1 VSKLVADFQKMRSLM
16 QQMGQGGIPG
26 MPGMFGGGN
35 PLAAGGNRP
44 SAGWRGYPG
53 GAPPAKKKKE
63 KKKKGFGTL

>member
-1 VSKLVADFQKMRSLM
+1 M